1 MMTVTA
7 MKTEQECSTILELLT
22 KSKLMLK
29 RMLSMVLKLSKKKAK
44 LHRTV
49 QPRNLQNKYRQ
60 NYSPRTR

>member
-1 MMTVTA
+1 MMTVTV
-7 MKTEQECSTILELLT
+7 MKAEQECSTILELLT

-29 RMLSMVLKLSKKKAK
+29 RMLSMVLKLNKKKAK